1 MGKLFLITR
10 LLPMKNYKI
19 LIVDD
24 EKDIVEFIQYNL
36 EQEGFKVIIAY
47 NGEEAIDKI
56 KEKPDFVVL
65 DVMMPG
71 FDGYEVCK
79 KIRAKE
85 KYKNIPI
92 LFLTAKSSEQD
103 EVYGLNIGADD
114 YIAKP
119 VSIKKL
125 IARIKSNL
133 RRSATSGE
141 EDSTIEAGPI
151 KIDKEKYVVY
161 LNKKELIFPR
171 KEFELLYYLV
181 RKIGKVVPRDKILT
195 TVWGEDVY
203 VGDRT
208 IDVHIRKIRE
218 KLGKYSNLIET
229 VKGVGYRFK
238 EG

>member
-1 MGKLFLITR
+1 MAT
-10 LLPMKNYKI
+10 KI

-36 EQEGFKVIIAY
+36 EQEGFQVIAAY
-47 NGEEAIDKI
+47 NGKEAIEI
-56 KEKPDFVVL
+56 IREKPDLVIL

-71 FDGYEVCK
+71 LDGYEVCK
-79 KIRAKE
+79 KIRKND

-103 EVYGLNIGADD
+103 EVHGLDLGADD

-133 RRSATSGE
+133 RQSDTNSNADTNRI
-141 EDSTIEAGPI
+141 IEAGPI
-151 KIDKEKYVVY
+151 KIDKDKYVVY
-161 LNKKELIFPR
+161 LNKEKLVFPR
-171 KEFELLYYLV
+171 KEFDLLSYLAKKV
-181 RKIGKVVPRDKILT
+181 GKVVTRDQILNT
-195 TVWGEDVY
+195 IWGEDVF
-203 VGDRT
+203 VINRT

-218 KLGKYSNLIET
+218 KLGNHSNLIET

-238 EG
+238 ED

>member
-1 MGKLFLITR
+1 MAT
-10 LLPMKNYKI
+10 KI

-36 EQEGFKVIIAY
+36 EQEGFQVITAY
-47 NGEEAIDKI
+47 NGKEAIATI
-56 KEKPDFVVL
+56 KEKPDLIVL

-71 FDGYEVCK
+71 LDGYEVCE

-103 EVYGLNIGADD
+103 EVHGLDIGADD

-133 RRSATSGE
+133 RRSDLNSNE
-141 EDSTIEAGPI
+141 KIKSIIEAGPI

-161 LNKKELIFPR
+161 LNKDKLVFPR
-171 KEFELLYYLV
+171 KEFELISYLAENE
-181 RKIGKVVPRDKILT
+181 GKVVPRDQILNT
-195 TVWGEDVY
+195 IWGEDVF
-203 VGDRT
+203 VVDRT

-218 KLGKYSNLIET
+218 KLGNYSNLIET

-238 EG
+238 EE

>member
-1 MGKLFLITR
+1 MIKT
-10 LLPMKNYKI
+10 KI

-36 EQEGFKVIIAY
+36 EQEGFKVITAY
-47 NGEEAIDKI
+47 NGKEAIEKI
-56 KEKPDFVVL
+56 KEIPDLVVL

-71 FDGYEVCK
+71 LDGYEVCK

-103 EVYGLNIGADD
+103 EVHGLDIGADD

-133 RRSATSGE
+133 RRSNVSGNGE
-141 EDSTIEAGPI
+141 SINIIEAGPI
-151 KIDKEKYVVY
+151 KIDKEKYVVF
-161 LNKKELIFPR
+161 LNKNKLVFPR
-171 KEFELLYYLV
+171 KEFELISYLAEKV
-181 RKIGKVVPRDKILT
+181 GKVIPRDKILDT
-195 TVWGEDVY
+195 IWGEDVY

-218 KLGKYSNLIET
+218 KLGDYSSLIET

-238 EG
+238 SE

>member
-1 MGKLFLITR
+1 MAT
-10 LLPMKNYKI
+10 KI

-36 EQEGFKVIIAY
+36 EQEGFQVITAY
-47 NGEEAIDKI
+47 NGKEAIEAL
-56 KEKPDFVVL
+56 KEKPDLIVL
-65 DVMMPG
+65 DVMMPEI
-71 FDGYEVCK
+71 DGYEVCE

-103 EVYGLNIGADD
+103 EVHGLNIGADD

-133 RRSATSGE
+133 RQSDFNNN
-141 EDSTIEAGPI
+141 EDRNIIIEAGPI

-161 LNKKELIFPR
+161 LNKEKLVFPR
-171 KEFELLYYLV
+171 KEFELISYLAE
-181 RKIGKVVPRDKILT
+181 KAGKVVPRDQILN
-195 TVWGEDVY
+195 TVWGKDVF
-203 VGDRT
+203 VVDRT

-218 KLGKYSNLIET
+218 KLGDYSNLIET

-238 EG
+238 GE

>member
-1 MGKLFLITR
+1 MIKT
-10 LLPMKNYKI
+10 KI

-24 EKDIVEFIQYNL
+24 EKDIIEFIQYNL
-36 EQEGFKVIIAY
+36 EQEGFQVITAY
-47 NGEEAIDKI
+47 NGKEAIATI
-56 KEKPDFVVL
+56 KEKPDLIVL

-71 FDGYEVCK
+71 LDGYEVCE

-103 EVYGLNIGADD
+103 EVHGLDIGADD

-133 RRSATSGE
+133 RRSDLNSNE
-141 EDSTIEAGPI
+141 KIKSIIEAGPI

-161 LNKKELIFPR
+161 LNKDKLVFPR
-171 KEFELLYYLV
+171 KEFELISYLAENE
-181 RKIGKVVPRDKILT
+181 GKVVPRDQILNAI
-195 TVWGEDVY
+195 WGEDVF
-203 VGDRT
+203 VVDRT

-218 KLGKYSNLIET
+218 KLGDYSNIIET

-238 EG
+238 EE